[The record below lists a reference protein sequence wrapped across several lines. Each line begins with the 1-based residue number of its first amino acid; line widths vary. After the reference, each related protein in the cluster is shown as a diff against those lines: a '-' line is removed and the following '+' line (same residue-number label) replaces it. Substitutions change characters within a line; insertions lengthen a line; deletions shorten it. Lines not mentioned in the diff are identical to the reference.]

1 MMGRGSRRKPV
12 RISRHRSARRSRAFQ
27 AVVILLGC
35 TSLSCDALD
44 EPTPSSFDEDFALEL
59 REQVFEL
66 YEKAKDSGETVPE
79 NVSEWVQEDI
89 ERMWTWE
96 YKVLQMEEVEPSAL
110 EEELN
115 ALGKERWECSM
126 AVSPASQLTVLCK
139 RQAKSYLKLIPFKD
153 VLKLVPVGEGG
164 GE

>member
-1 MMGRGSRRKPV
+1 MMGRDSTHKPV
-12 RISRHRSARRSRAFQ
+12 RRVRHRPNRRSRVFQ

-35 TSLSCDALD
+35 ISLSCDALD
-44 EPTPSSFDEDFALEL
+44 EPTRRSFDEDFALEL
-59 REQVFEL
+59 REKVLAL

-79 NVSEWVQEDI
+79 DISEWVQEDI

-96 YKVLQMEEVEPSAL
+96 YRVLEVEEGKPLAL

-126 AVSPASQLTVLCK
+126 VSSPASQLTLLCK

-153 VLKLVPVGEGG
+153 VLRLVPIGEGG